1 MFDIKEFDITKAN
14 NYRYTLIK
22 HKMCFDFI
30 VRDGKAHFMGDA
42 DSYKVFDPRLNHSS
56 LIRCKCD
63 LDDNSFTHFILR
75 TKPYTDVLSYTSDME
90 TKTIIIQDFTK
101 ELNLTTTFKPF
112 PQYHNIQNLY
122 VLGENSGL
130 VLNIFGNE

>member
-1 MFDIKEFDITKAN
+1 MFDIEKFDISKAN

-30 VRDGKAHFMGDA
+30 VRDGKAYFMQDA
-42 DSYKVFDPRLNHSS
+42 EIYKVFDPRLNYSS

-63 LDDNSFTHFILR
+63 LDDDSFTHFIMR
-75 TKPYTDVLSYTSDME
+75 TKPYPDILNYTNDMVH
-90 TKTIIIQDFTK
+90 KTIIIQDFTK

-112 PQYHNIQNLY
+112 PEYHNLQNLY

-130 VLNIFGNE
+130 DLTLFD